1 MSSHNL
7 FYYPYG
13 SFYDRQAPLLKVV
26 ALYFDKLYLLDPEKA
41 SSAGIGVGEA
51 AADVQLLEQHGILE
65 RVAPEEVLLTHEA
78 ALADAIRADLADPA
92 FLQLCEASGRASSW
106 TLALAKVPKAIRDD
120 PSHQEYGARK
130 PRDQAMQRLMGEL
143 PRRLVQD
150 GAGYSEVYAE
160 VTQHLS
166 AEQFV
171 YTENRPGLRE
181 VVEYRYADYPLPL
194 GESIMLNHA
203 LFGSLLHS
211 GATPL
216 TDDPFH
222 SQVLQLKL
230 QRARQNPEVRQILAD
245 RATKQNLLAISA
257 LSDAQLDL
265 PMISPQVKL
274 EDILEHR
281 QRHASE
287 LQQVRDRLGWLA
299 RRIREAPYSK
309 EFEAE
314 LEHTTIPDIAKDLE
328 EARKARDAWLKSKR
342 GRLALSAAGIA
353 IGAAATI
360 AGLVLSP
367 TPLLPVGLGLISS
380 AGIPSLELALDWKEG
395 KQAAKENGLHYL
407 LKV

>member
-1 MSSHNL
+1 
-7 FYYPYG
+7 
-13 SFYDRQAPLLKVV
+13 
-26 ALYFDKLYLLDPEKA
+26 
-41 SSAGIGVGEA
+41 
-51 AADVQLLEQHGILE
+51 
-65 RVAPEEVLLTHEA
+65 
-78 ALADAIRADLADPA
+78 
-92 FLQLCEASGRASSW
+92 
-106 TLALAKVPKAIRDD
+106 LAKVPKAIRDD

-395 KQAAKENGLHYL
+395 KQAAKENGLHYV